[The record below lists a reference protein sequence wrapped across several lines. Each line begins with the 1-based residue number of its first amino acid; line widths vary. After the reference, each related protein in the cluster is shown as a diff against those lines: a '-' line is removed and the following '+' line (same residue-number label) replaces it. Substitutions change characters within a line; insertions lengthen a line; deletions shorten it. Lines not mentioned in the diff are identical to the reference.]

1 MYYLFYNRKSKKVEH
16 LSKEPLKKQL
26 TDYYGEA
33 EFYGELPTKY
43 DYLTITHLEEKTD
56 IWTEKEQVEKLNEKN
71 EIVIEEIEVQKSRTY
86 NICELVANFRPAKT
100 EEQLLQEKQQQ
111 LRKLREAECFA
122 LVNRGELWYNRLTE
136 EQKTELEKWY
146 QAWLDVTETLTIPNK
161 PNWLK

>member
-1 MYYLFYNRKSKKVEH
+1 M
-16 LSKEPLKKQL
+16 
-26 TDYYGEA
+26 
-33 EFYGELPTKY
+33 
-43 DYLTITHLEEKTD
+43 
-56 IWTEKEQVEKLNEKN
+56 
-71 EIVIEEIEVQKSRTY
+71 
-86 NICELVANFRPAKT
+86 ANFRPAKT